1 MFTTTSTFLLAV
13 CVMLVSC
20 QSGPAEDPGEG
31 SGEETS
37 GSGSEPVGE
46 ASQAGSGSGDSYDY
60 SEGGQATDQGENFK
74 EIWDSFPA
82 DTRRELAH
90 QEFTKVEASK
100 QFQMYLKALILEAK
114 NMYEKNYLKFM

>member
-1 MFTTTSTFLLAV
+1 MFTTTSTFLLV
-13 CVMLVSC
+13 ISVMMVS
-20 QSGPAEDPGEG
+20 AEDPAEG
-31 SGEETS
+31 SGEEAS
-37 GSGSEPVGE
+37 GSGSQPVGA

-60 SEGGQATDQGENFK
+60 SEGGQAQDQGESFK

-90 QEFTKVEASK
+90 QEFTKVEAGK

>member
-1 MFTTTSTFLLAV
+1 MFTTTSTFLLAI
-13 CVMLVSC
+13 CVMMSEGKAV
-20 QSGPAEDPGEG
+20 DPGEG